1 VQASLYVLRDFWLID
16 TSKALALHK
25 LHTMPCV
32 FQLDDA
38 NIEKIIDLAR
48 YTYNEEGKGSEEG
61 IGSLSSIVCQYIV
74 LNAAVLS
81 IYARFTK
88 ILTEGG
94 QFIAMPT

>member
-1 VQASLYVLRDFWLID
+1 
-16 TSKALALHK
+16 LALHK
-25 LHTMPCV
+25 LHKTLCI
-32 FQLDDA
+32 FKLDDE
-38 NIEKIIDLAR
+38 NIEDVISLAR
-48 YTYNEEGKGSEEG
+48 YAYREEGKGSEEG